1 MRSERTLLLWLWSAQ
16 WQAQPGRLAFAAL
29 SIAIGVALALA
40 IHLVNRSA
48 LGEFGAAIAI
58 VNGQA
63 QAQVVARARE
73 LPESVFSQ
81 LAELA
86 GVHTASPIIEASF
99 AVEGAPR
106 TATGSGLPLRVI
118 GLDPMRAAAVTPAL
132 VPSLD
137 ERFASDPIS
146 LFADDA
152 IFLSEAALRAFDRR
166 IGQTIRVVSSTGV
179 VPLRIAGTV
188 SGAQSGQML
197 AVMDIAAFQWRLGWL
212 GRISRV
218 DLRFERGADV
228 LGIRSQAQSLL
239 PQSAI
244 WAEADASEQ
253 RMSNLSRAY
262 RVNLNVLALVAL
274 LTGAFIVNSA
284 LSLLVVRQQAETA
297 LLGVLGAPRRLA
309 AQRVLGMALAI
320 GALGSGLGVLTGI
333 ALAAG
338 LLATVGGDLG
348 GGYFSG
354 SSPSLSLDMLSVL
367 AGFAAGLATAL
378 VGALAP
384 MRTARGMAAARA
396 LRSGSGED
404 VLRARARPGWSLL
417 LFAIGCLLLAAPPID
432 ELPIA
437 AYAAIALWLL
447 AGILLVPS
455 LTAALSRR
463 VGVLNRMPAGRFT
476 IWLAA
481 QRLAGAPGSTAAALS
496 GVVASVALASAM
508 AIMVTSFRTAVS
520 EWLDAVLPA
529 DLYARVGS
537 SSTGTALSAELQTV
551 LAQAAGVRQVEF
563 MRLVPLTLAPH
574 RPPVTLIARPL
585 DESQPARRLPITG
598 ELRAPAP
605 GEAPVWIS
613 EAMTDLYGVRPG
625 DRFTLPIATQNQAS
639 WTVFVAGVWRDYS
652 RQHGS
657 IAVDLARY
665 REVSGDQEVNEVAW
679 WLLEGTHA
687 EPLIANL
694 RARHPVAAGMEFR
707 EASELRALSLRIF
720 DRSFAIT
727 YALEAVAILVALF
740 GVASTCAGEAL
751 ARAREFGMLRHLGMT
766 RRSIGAQ
773 FAAEAALGS
782 AFALAWGMT
791 LGAAIAWVLV
801 HRVNPQSFHWTMAM
815 DWPIMLLGASAL
827 ALMLMAALAA
837 RIAAREAMSIGPVRA
852 VREDW

>member
-16 WQAQPGRLAFAAL
+16 WRAQPGRLVFAAL

-48 LGEFGAAIAI
+48 LGEFGAAIAV

-63 QAQVVARARE
+63 QAQVLARTRD
-73 LPESVFSQ
+73 LPESVFAS
-81 LAELA
+81 LTKLS

-118 GLDPMRAAAVTPAL
+118 GLDPLRAAAVTPAL

-137 ERFASDPIS
+137 EQVSNDPLT
-146 LFADDA
+146 LFADDT
-152 IFLSEAALRAFDRR
+152 IFLSASALQALDRQV
-166 IGQTIRVVSSTGV
+166 GQTIHLIGSAGL

-188 SGAQSGQML
+188 TGAQPGQAL
-197 AVMDIAAFQWRLGWL
+197 AVMDIATLQWRLGWL

-218 DLRFERGADV
+218 DLRFERGADI

-239 PQSAI
+239 PQSAV
-244 WAEADASEQ
+244 WANAGESEQ

-284 LSLLVVRQQAETA
+284 LSLLVVRQQSETA
-297 LLGVLGAPRRLA
+297 LLSVLGATRRLA
-309 AQRVLGMALAI
+309 SGRVLGMALVIGII
-320 GALGSGLGVLTGI
+320 GAGMGVLIGL

-354 SSPSLSLDMLSVL
+354 SRPSLAVDLQSLVL
-367 AGFAAGLATAL
+367 GFAAGLATAL
-378 VGALAP
+378 IGAIAP
-384 MRTARGMAAARA
+384 MRSARAMAAARA

-404 VLRARARPGWSLL
+404 VLRQQTRPGWSLL
-417 LFAIGCLLLAAPPID
+417 LFAAGSLLLAAPPIG

-455 LTAALSRR
+455 ITATLARR
-463 VGVLNRMPAGRFT
+463 LGTMGMMPSGRFT

-520 EWLDAVLPA
+520 DWLDAVLPA

-537 SSTGTALSAELQTV
+537 GSSGTGLSTELQAV
-551 LAQAAGVRQVEF
+551 LAQAHGVRQTEF
-563 MRLVPLTLAPH
+563 MRLVPLTLDTQ
-574 RPPVTLIARPL
+574 RPSVTLIARPM
-585 DESQPARRLPITG
+585 DESQPAKRLPITG
-598 ELRAPAP
+598 QLRAPAS
-605 GEAPVWIS
+605 GETPVWIS

-625 DRFTLPIATQNQAS
+625 DRLTLPIATDANRS

-657 IAVDLARY
+657 IVVDLARY
-665 REVSGDQEVNEVAW
+665 RQASGDLEVNEAAW
-679 WLLEGTHA
+679 WLLEGTDSTA
-687 EPLIANL
+687 LIADL

-751 ARAREFGMLRHLGMT
+751 ARAREFGMLRHLGLT
-766 RRSIGAQ
+766 RRAIGAQ
-773 FAAEAALGS
+773 FAAEAAMGS

-791 LGAAIAWVLV
+791 LGVAIAWVLV
-801 HRVNPQSFHWTMAM
+801 HRVNPQSFHWTMSM
-815 DWPIMLLGASAL
+815 DWPIGLLGASAL
-827 ALMLMAALAA
+827 ALMVMAALAA